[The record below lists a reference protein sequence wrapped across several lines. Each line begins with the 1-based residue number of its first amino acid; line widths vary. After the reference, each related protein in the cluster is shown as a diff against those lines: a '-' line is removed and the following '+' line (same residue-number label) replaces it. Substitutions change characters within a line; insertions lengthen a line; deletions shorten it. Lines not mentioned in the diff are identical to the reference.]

1 MNSNKKFFSN
11 IGFNYLTYLI
21 CTLIFQIILIN
32 ILGTLNSD
40 FANNFNIITILSSI
54 CNYILPFPILL
65 FLMKKL
71 ESEKLEKH
79 PLSIKTFIIY
89 ICITFTLIWIG
100 NIIGLAV
107 TYLIGTSIQAEVS
120 NPIQELINTTDIWLN
135 LILISIIAPIFEEIF
150 FRKLLI
156 DRTIKYGAAISIL
169 LSATIFGFMHGNLN
183 QFFYAFLMG
192 GFLAYVYI
200 KTGKITYT
208 ILLHMIVNLMGSVVS
223 LLIVESA
230 EAMVQGAYT
239 TFDISLLL
247 VYLIFIVIVL
257 IIGAV
262 GLAKFKKSEL
272 SKYKPKIELKQPLR
286 TAFINYGMICFIA
299 FSIALIIYQII
310 G

>member
-1 MNSNKKFFSN
+1 M
-11 IGFNYLTYLI
+11 IYLI
-21 CTLIFQIILIN
+21 STLVFQIILIN
-32 ILGTLNSD
+32 ILGIVSSD
-40 FANNFNIITILSSI
+40 LSNNYNIITILSAVS
-54 CNYILPFPILL
+54 NYILPFPILL

-71 ESEKLEKH
+71 DSEKLEKH
-79 PLSIKTFIIY
+79 SLNIKTFIIY
-89 ICITFTLIWIG
+89 LCITFTLMWIG
-100 NIIGLAV
+100 NVIGLAI
-107 TYLIGTSIQAEVS
+107 TYLIGNSIQIEVS

-135 LILISIIAPIFEEIF
+135 LVLISIIAPIFEEIF

-156 DRTIKYGAAISIL
+156 DRTIKYGAVISIL

-208 ILLHMIVNLMGSVVS
+208 ILLHMIINLMGSVVS

-230 EAMVQGAYT
+230 EAIAQGAYT
-239 TFDISLLL
+239 PFDMSLLL

-257 IIGAV
+257 IIGV
-262 GLAKFKKSEL
+262 MGLAKFKKSEL
-272 SKYKPKIELKQPLR
+272 NEYKPKIELEQPLR

-299 FSIALIIYQII
+299 FTIAIIIYQIF
-310 G
+310 